1 MASKKNNGIVTVR
14 KGVEY
19 IHADIDKDKL
29 LEIKENDFELYKIL
43 TKNK

>member
-1 MASKKNNGIVTVR
+1 MAAKKNNGIITVR

-19 IHADIDKDKL
+19 IHSEIDNDKL

>member
-14 KGVEY
+14 NGIEY
-19 IHADIDKDKL
+19 IHSDIDKDKL
-29 LEIKENDFELYKIL
+29 LEIKESDFELYKIL

>member
-1 MASKKNNGIVTVR
+1 MAAKKNNGIITVR

-19 IHADIDKDKL
+19 IHSEIDKDKL
-29 LEIKENDFELYKIL
+29 LEIKENDLELYKIL